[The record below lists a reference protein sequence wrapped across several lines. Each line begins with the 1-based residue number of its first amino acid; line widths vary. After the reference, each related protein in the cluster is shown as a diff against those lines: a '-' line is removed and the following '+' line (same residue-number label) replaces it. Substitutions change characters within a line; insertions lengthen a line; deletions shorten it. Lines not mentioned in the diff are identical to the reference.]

1 MTEQISVNL
10 ANDIIY
16 VYGIVND
23 VEVSFELVEIGV
35 WSAVVDKAEDGRY
48 VVSITA
54 YNSLGTQ
61 TEYNTTIYKLGGL
74 IPPKMNW
81 ARYDYY
87 NAADLVRVEANT
99 QYIAD
104 MLIDMGYIPD
114 VGAIKADW
122 EMTDFPYLSEIKRVD
137 INIDEL
143 KNCFYAPDGWENKKD
158 WDTNKTFSYVDANRF
173 EKNLYLL
180 DYIIELLKDGTI
192 YSGTFY
198 SGQDVIL

>member
-35 WSAVVDKAEDGRY
+35 WSAIVDKAEDGKY

-74 IPPKMNW
+74 ISPKINW
-81 ARYDYY
+81 TRHDYY
-87 NAADLVRVEANT
+87 NAADLVRVEANV
-99 QYIAD
+99 QYIKDILA
-104 MLIDMGYIPD
+104 DMGYLPD
-114 VGAIKADW
+114 IDTIRADW

-143 KNCFYAPDGWENKKD
+143 KNCFYAPDGWENKKN
-158 WDTNKTFSYVDANRF
+158 WDTNKIFSYIDANRF

-180 DYIIELLKDGTI
+180 DYIIELLKDGTV
-192 YSGTFY
+192 YAGTFY

>member
-74 IPPKMNW
+74 ISPKINW
-81 ARYDYY
+81 TRHDYY
-87 NAADLVRVEANT
+87 NAADLVRVEANV
-99 QYIAD
+99 QYIKDILA
-104 MLIDMGYIPD
+104 DMGYLPD
-114 VGAIKADW
+114 IDTIRADW

-158 WDTNKTFSYVDANRF
+158 WDTNKTFSYIDANRF

-180 DYIIELLKDGTI
+180 DYIIGLLKDGTI

-198 SGQDVIL
+198 SGQDVVL